1 MPPDPPSL
9 SLLER
14 FRGRG
19 GLLTA
24 LGAAFAIAL
33 LGGAAWLLADAQS
46 NEREQLRERYAN
58 GSTIASALVDSLFF
72 VAFRNTRIR
81 AETQFS
87 GEVSAAGIRAYA
99 RAANNVYVAVLDGR
113 GRTLA
118 ATARAPRQ
126 VDPAL
131 VRMASSGDRGYA
143 LGDVEQVGAEEV
155 LPSVVRFDAAGETR
169 FLATGAPLAVYRDF
183 LGGTLQPLVRLG
195 GNAYV
200 LDGRG
205 RELGAVS
212 ASRPDRPP
220 PPDEALRQR
229 AGRGS
234 DGLYEAGG
242 TERYFAS
249 ESVAGSAWNVAVT
262 APTAELYA
270 PSSGV
275 RRWLPWVVL
284 GVLALALLAIGYLV
298 RRALQAGARIAAV
311 NRRLESSNAEL
322 QRSNA
327 ELEQFAY
334 VASHD
339 LSAPLRAVAGFSQLL
354 ASRYRG
360 RLDEDAD
367 EFIGHMGAGVNRMQ
381 RIIDDLLA
389 YSRVGRG
396 DLRAEPVELDAVLE
410 AVLDG
415 LSADVSARDA
425 VVTREPL
432 GRACGE
438 AGQLSQV
445 LQNLMTNAMKFTA
458 EGVRPEVHVSA
469 RRADGR
475 VHVSVRDNGIGIDPD
490 QAERIFKMFQR
501 LHGEGDY
508 EGTGIGLAIA
518 QKIVERHGGR
528 LRVEPAPTGGTVF
541 TFDVADGEA
550 ER

>member
-1 MPPDPPSL
+1 MD
-9 SLLER
+9 
-14 FRGRG
+14 G
-19 GLLTA
+19 T
-24 LGAAFAIAL
+24 
-33 LGGAAWLLADAQS
+33 
-46 NEREQLRERYAN
+46 
-58 GSTIASALVDSLFF
+58 LVDSAELHWHAWRETFAVEQRAVTRDQF
-72 VAFRNTRIR
+72 EATFGQRNDAVVRGFLGPDLTAGEIERI
-81 AETQFS
+81 
-87 GEVSAAGIRAYA
+87 AAAKEA
-99 RAANNVYVAVLDGR
+99 RYRD
-113 GRTLA
+113 
-118 ATARAPRQ
+118 
-126 VDPAL
+126 L
-131 VRMASSGDRGYA
+131 VRSG
-143 LGDVEQVGAEEV
+143 
-155 LPSVVRFDAAGETR
+155 SV
-169 FLATGAPLAVYRDF
+169 APL
-183 LGGTLQPLVRLG
+183 P
-195 GNAYV
+195 
-200 LDGRG
+200 
-205 RELGAVS
+205 
-212 ASRPDRPP
+212 
-220 PPDEALRQR
+220 
-229 AGRGS
+229 
-234 DGLYEAGG
+234 
-242 TERYFAS
+242 
-249 ESVAGSAWNVAVT
+249 
-262 APTAELYA
+262 
-270 PSSGV
+270 GV

-432 GRACGE
+432 GRAYGE